1 MDSPIQRYLTH
12 IHEEIARIKDGE
24 PASYIPALA
33 DVDPDNFGIC
43 LATVDGYVYEVGD
56 TREEFT
62 IQSISKPFTYGL
74 ALSDRGMAA
83 VDEKIDVEPSGDA
96 YNEISLAEGSG
107 RPSNAMINAGA
118 LAATSLVKSA
128 GPYSRSRR
136 ILNMFSDFAGRDL
149 AVSERVYKSEL
160 AHGHRNKALAYLL
173 RSFNIIE
180 SDPDPVVED
189 YFRQCSVLV
198 NCRDLSIMAAT
209 LANSGTNPLT
219 GEDLLEIGEVERVLS
234 VMTTCGMYDDAGAW
248 MSSVGM
254 PAKSGVAGG
263 ILAVLPGQVGLA
275 VYSPPLDAHGTSVRG
290 IETCQRLSDD
300 MELHFVRAGRTGKS
314 AIRAGYDITDSPSGI
329 RRTDEAADVLREHG
343 HRAMVIELNGDLLF
357 AGSES
362 VVRELSGLSD
372 DVEHVIL
379 DLRRVDEVAAVA
391 LRMLADVREQ
401 LTAAGRQLVLIDGEG
416 TLAASFMEVDGEVPT
431 FTTRSAAVEWSENEL
446 IARYGGDLE
455 LPDAVRPSDS
465 PALSS
470 LSEDDAAALEQR
482 MEPKTYDAGDVIR
495 RVGQR
500 FGGVFFIV
508 SGKITTSVPG
518 PNGTRVKLSTLSAG
532 MTFGELA
539 LGSENR
545 QETTVKAVGP
555 VKLMVLSADEIVALE
570 EDDPRLALELWKA
583 LTRDAYIRVDQY
595 LRETAVRIR
604 D

>member
-33 DVDPDNFGIC
+33 DVDPDNYGIC

-209 LANSGTNPLT
+209 LAFFPIMLNVLLG
-219 GEDLLEIGEVERVLS
+219 GLEIPISPATAANLPAEVTVGVRPEAWELVPP
-234 VMTTCGMYDDAGAW
+234 GAGIA
-248 MSSVGM
+248 
-254 PAKSGVAGG
+254 
-263 ILAVLPGQVGLA
+263 LQVHLVEELG
-275 VYSPPLDAHGTSVRG
+275 SEGFAHGTARIDGQEV
-290 IETCQRLSDD
+290 RLSCRLPSRGHVTAGD
-300 MELHFVRAGRTGKS
+300 EAHHSPVAGR
-314 AIRAGYDITDSPSGI
+314 
-329 RRTDEAADVLREHG
+329 
-343 HRAMVIELNGDLLF
+343 
-357 AGSES
+357 
-362 VVRELSGLSD
+362 GL
-372 DVEHVIL
+372 
-379 DLRRVDEVAAVA
+379 
-391 LRMLADVREQ
+391 
-401 LTAAGRQLVLIDGEG
+401 
-416 TLAASFMEVDGEVPT
+416 
-431 FTTRSAAVEWSENEL
+431 
-446 IARYGGDLE
+446 
-455 LPDAVRPSDS
+455 
-465 PALSS
+465 
-470 LSEDDAAALEQR
+470 
-482 MEPKTYDAGDVIR
+482 
-495 RVGQR
+495 
-500 FGGVFFIV
+500 
-508 SGKITTSVPG
+508 
-518 PNGTRVKLSTLSAG
+518 
-532 MTFGELA
+532 
-539 LGSENR
+539 
-545 QETTVKAVGP
+545 
-555 VKLMVLSADEIVALE
+555 
-570 EDDPRLALELWKA
+570 
-583 LTRDAYIRVDQY
+583 
-595 LRETAVRIR
+595 
-604 D
+604 